1 MIFQPLYCSLKL
13 YSNLCPR
20 KLRVLCYFAAPFACC
35 IVESSFDHS
44 VGVVGL
50 AGFATRTNTLCKALQ
65 IQLHDTYPTVHF
77 NFNKD
82 LHLGKTYCWRYKT
95 QRSQTMPVDTVS
107 EIPHPL
113 AFQVRFVD
121 ECKTSLTKALYS
133 KILNIFG
140 YLYVIKW
147 NKLLSNKDNLQRHFE
162 RKYNFH
168 LFGAAAL
175 QVQLF

>member
-1 MIFQPLYCSLKL
+1 MYNLKTT
-13 YSNLCPR
+13 SR
-20 KLRVLCYFAAPFACC
+20 RVVYYFAAPFACC

-44 VGVVGL
+44 VVFVGL
-50 AGFATRTNTLCKALQ
+50 VGFATRTNTLCKAIQ
-65 IQLHDTYPTVHF
+65 IQLHDTCPTVHF

-95 QRSQTMPVDTVS
+95 QRSQTMPVDIVS
-107 EIPHPL
+107 EIPQPL
-113 AFQVRFVD
+113 ASQGRFVKRC
-121 ECKTSLTKALYS
+121 ETSLTKALYS
-133 KILNIFG
+133 KILYTFG

-147 NKLLSNKDNLQRHFE
+147 NRLPSNKYDLQTHFE
-162 RKYNFH
+162 RKCNFH